1 MSNAGVAGIPPLRLG
16 AYNVQILSH
25 SGRLEHIVQ
34 EVIAFC
40 RLCVAT
46 SPSVA
51 PRLLLADIVYAYVTV
66 YVSPVGVPKWD
77 AADPHTH
84 TVYVSPVGV
93 PRWDAADP
101 HIFTFYVSPVG
112 VPDGMPLTHMP
123 TQPSDEIE
131 CFLEK
136 SRHLLNPVQVMGTI
150 RQHNQA
156 SRHL

>member
-1 MSNAGVAGIPPLRLG
+1 MSHAGVAGIPLLRLG

-25 SGRLEHIVQ
+25 SGRLQHAVQ

-46 SPSVA
+46 SLSVA
-51 PRLLLADIVYAYVTV
+51 PGQRLADIVPAIL
-66 YVSPVGVPKWD
+66 
-77 AADPHTH
+77 

-112 VPDGMPLTHMP
+112 VPEWDAADPP
-123 TQPSDEIE
+123 A
-131 CFLEK
+131 
-136 SRHLLNPVQVMGTI
+136 N
-150 RQHNQA
+150 A
-156 SRHL
+156 A